1 MSDPLGDWLVVA
13 QLNECSQMIFGWP
26 NECPL
31 GMVKAGARLN
41 ECTWD
46 STGGQLS
53 DPADKVCIH
62 L

>member
-1 MSDPLGDWLVVA
+1 MVA
-13 QLNECSQMIFGWP
+13 QVNKCLQMISQWP

-31 GMVKAGARLN
+31 GMVEAGAWLN
-41 ECTWD
+41 MCTWD
-46 STGGQLS
+46 SMGGQPS